1 MGMDADYALSFLHHK
16 GLTLLLNLLKNGHP
30 TAKDATL
37 ASFLNLICHYSV
49 ISAIVNED
57 HLAVDVDIFT
67 ALIACYMQ
75 SGEFGERK
83 IIKESM
89 GVLSFFIQTLPNGFQ
104 LFRQAVLTFSKE
116 NDPYQSLANNVIHSQ
131 LYQESLRLLQLIIRN
146 SIIINTS
153 EPIDRLTKYGLVEN
167 LKSLRII
174 EDPLIN
180 LSEADK
186 ILIDEILLPLG
197 DTCSRVW
204 WYIDAVKRQPT
215 KKIIEKVIN
224 GMGSNM
230 SKRDIFKIADERV
243 EDQLED
249 HLIEIRENMEK
260 EFSRMSS
267 TLTSLGSPSSTN
279 SPTNIGSPDSISR
292 QASKSVPVTTTS
304 TLQTTTESG
313 AVPIGHSISRQ
324 ASESVP
330 VTTTST
336 LQTTIE
342 SGAVPIGHLCIREKC
357 KFTPCIFF
365 NILTDY
371 LKTLFT
377 ALKLGGGAPIQ
388 LEAIDQCIDLPGKAR
403 KRSNV
408 LPISFK
414 RSTKREKKEEQISF
428 LIDVVSESTSQ
439 TLALRY
445 YSALS
450 NLSASDVQKLAECA
464 LWKIMEGLQ
473 ETQSK
478 SSCNAILKSI
488 TTKPQEYIHVFLSY
502 VQGKPLPTSIHVC
515 HPKDGN
521 INVNNFFKRNQSQ
534 KKTGQKDIPLMFPQ
548 KKHRAKRSIPSFLKS
563 PIVSENKSHVVETK
577 VSSSNPVPNLPTKKS
592 DALKR
597 IREIELQLQQTI
609 ASISELNTT
618 VGELNLA
625 VGKLEVEVNEMR
637 SALK

>member
-57 HLAVDVDIFT
+57 HLVVDMDVFT
-67 ALIACYMQ
+67 TLIACSMQ
-75 SGEFGERK
+75 SGELGEKK

-89 GVLSFFIQTLPNGFQ
+89 SVLSFFIQTLPNGFQ

-292 QASKSVPVTTTS
+292 QAIESVPVTPTS
-304 TLQTTTESG
+304 PLQTTTESG

-342 SGAVPIGHLCIREKC
+342 SGAVPIGHLCIHEEC

-534 KKTGQKDIPLMFPQ
+534 KKTGQKDISRL
-548 KKHRAKRSIPSFLKS
+548 SIPSSLKS
-563 PIVSENKSHVVETK
+563 NITSEKKSHVVETK
-577 VSSSNPVPNLPTKKS
+577 ESSSNPVPNLPTKKS

-609 ASISELNTT
+609 ASISQLNTT

-625 VGKLEVEVNEMR
+625 VGKLEVEVKEMR
-637 SALK
+637 SAFK

>member
-57 HLAVDVDIFT
+57 HLVVDMDVFT
-67 ALIACYMQ
+67 TLIACSMQ
-75 SGEFGERK
+75 SGELGEKK

-89 GVLSFFIQTLPNGFQ
+89 SVLSFFIQTLPNGFQ

-267 TLTSLGSPSSTN
+267 TLTSLGSPSSTH
-279 SPTNIGSPDSISR
+279 SPTNLGSPNSISR

-478 SSCNAILKSI
+478 SSSNAILKSI

-502 VQGKPLPTSIHVC
+502 VQGKSLPTSIHVC
-515 HPKDGN
+515 HPKDGY

-534 KKTGQKDIPLMFPQ
+534 KKTGQKD
-548 KKHRAKRSIPSFLKS
+548 KS
-563 PIVSENKSHVVETK
+563 NIVSEKKSHVVETK
-577 VSSSNPVPNLPTKKS
+577 ESSSNPVPNLPTKKS

-625 VGKLEVEVNEMR
+625 VGKLEVEVKEMR
-637 SALK
+637 SAFK